1 MWGGRE
7 RSLFFPYES
16 ELPIWFICLA
26 KHLIYKKPYLGH
38 RCIFFFCIIASE
50 KKAKKG
56 VGVGGGSKK
65 VQLKYASFLL
75 PVNKS
80 EGEEYILYSN

>member
-1 MWGGRE
+1 
-7 RSLFFPYES
+7 
-16 ELPIWFICLA
+16 
-26 KHLIYKKPYLGH
+26 LGH
-38 RCIFFFCIIASE
+38 RSIFFFCIIASE

-56 VGVGGGSKK
+56 VGVGRGSKK
-65 VQLKYASFLL
+65 VQLKYDSFLL